1 MSRNG
6 LKSKKISRNFSYIS
20 KFQKIVLSCDKIL
33 PEGNF
38 ERQFE
43 TLNALKKLSIQRNF
57 AKFNGNLRIKYK
69 ALSLSKTK
77 DFQKDNLQQAVA
89 VLQSLREIQYSV
101 ETIVFSFTALSHYF
115 FSKSQLALN
124 GKFLDLIGYLKCTFI
139 HLLTRLYLM
148 PFQKTSRAR
157 GNNRTDRQYI

>member
-1 MSRNG
+1 M
-6 LKSKKISRNFSYIS
+6 
-20 KFQKIVLSCDKIL
+20 LSCDEIL

-77 DFQKDNLQQAVA
+77 DFQKDNL
-89 VLQSLREIQYSV
+89 
-101 ETIVFSFTALSHYF
+101 
-115 FSKSQLALN
+115 
-124 GKFLDLIGYLKCTFI
+124 
-139 HLLTRLYLM
+139 
-148 PFQKTSRAR
+148 
-157 GNNRTDRQYI
+157 